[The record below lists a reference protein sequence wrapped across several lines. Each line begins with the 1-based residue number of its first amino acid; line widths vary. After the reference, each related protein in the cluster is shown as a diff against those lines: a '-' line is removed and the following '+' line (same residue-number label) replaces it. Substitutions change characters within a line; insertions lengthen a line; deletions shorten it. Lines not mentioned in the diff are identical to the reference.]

1 MNRLYK
7 TINCI
12 EKIGEGFEKAIGKQF
27 ITKKF
32 PKPFNQIHIRRIW
45 RKVNQIDIQFFC
57 FLFHFFAMLI
67 CCIIYGAMVMH
78 DINSL
83 NEITR
88 NAARYGSVIASGVEV
103 NDKEKAV
110 KDFIKN
116 KAANGGLFLY
126 EINTDPEVLAD
137 ENSEVSMGVGAD
149 ASTEKAIKVTASA
162 QMKAGLPT
170 FLFLDYFPDSMKT
183 ISSTITMRRED

>member
-1 MNRLYK
+1 MQNKNRGAAMVEFALV
-7 TINCI
+7 
-12 EKIGEGFEKAIGKQF
+12 A
-27 ITKKF
+27 
-32 PKPFNQIHIRRIW
+32 PF
-45 RKVNQIDIQFFC
+45 FF
-57 FLFHFFAMLI
+57 MLI
-67 CCIIYGAMVMH
+67 SCIIYGAMVMH

-88 NAARYGSVIASGVEV
+88 NAARYGSVIESGVEV

-126 EINTDPEVLAD
+126 EIKTDPEVSAD
-137 ENSEVSMGVGAD
+137 ENSEISLGVD
-149 ASTEKAIKVTASA
+149 ANASKEKAIKVKASA
-162 QMKAGLPT
+162 VMKDGLLT
-170 FLFLDYFPDSMKT
+170 FLFLDYFPESMRT

>member
-1 MNRLYK
+1 MQNKNRGAAMV
-7 TINCI
+7 
-12 EKIGEGFEKAIGKQF
+12 EFAIVA
-27 ITKKF
+27 
-32 PKPFNQIHIRRIW
+32 PF
-45 RKVNQIDIQFFC
+45 FF
-57 FLFHFFAMLI
+57 MLM

-88 NAARYGSVIASGVEV
+88 NAARYGSVIESGVDA

-126 EINTDPEVLAD
+126 EIKTDPVVLAD
-137 ENSEVSMGVGAD
+137 ENSEVSMGVGAN

-162 QMKAGLPT
+162 VMKDGLPT
-170 FLFLDYFPDSMKT
+170 FLFLDYFPESMKT

>member
-1 MNRLYK
+1 MQNKNRGAAMVEFALV
-7 TINCI
+7 
-12 EKIGEGFEKAIGKQF
+12 A
-27 ITKKF
+27 
-32 PKPFNQIHIRRIW
+32 PF
-45 RKVNQIDIQFFC
+45 FF
-57 FLFHFFAMLI
+57 MLI
-67 CCIIYGAMVMH
+67 SCIIYGAMVMH

-88 NAARYGSVIASGVEV
+88 NAARYGSVIESGVEV

-126 EINTDPEVLAD
+126 EIKTDPEVSAD
-137 ENSEVSMGVGAD
+137 ENSEISLGVGEN

-162 QMKAGLPT
+162 VMKDGLPT

>member
-1 MNRLYK
+1 MQNKNRGAAMVEFALV
-7 TINCI
+7 
-12 EKIGEGFEKAIGKQF
+12 A
-27 ITKKF
+27 
-32 PKPFNQIHIRRIW
+32 PF
-45 RKVNQIDIQFFC
+45 FF
-57 FLFHFFAMLI
+57 MLI

-88 NAARYGSVIASGVEV
+88 NAARYGSVIESGVEV

-126 EINTDPEVLAD
+126 EIKTDPEVSAD
-137 ENSEVSMGVGAD
+137 ENSEISLGVD
-149 ASTEKAIKVTASA
+149 ANASKEKAIKVKASA
-162 QMKAGLPT
+162 VMKDGLPT
-170 FLFLDYFPDSMKT
+170 FLFLDYFPESMRT

>member
-1 MNRLYK
+1 MQNKNRGAAMVEFALV
-7 TINCI
+7 
-12 EKIGEGFEKAIGKQF
+12 A
-27 ITKKF
+27 
-32 PKPFNQIHIRRIW
+32 PF
-45 RKVNQIDIQFFC
+45 FF
-57 FLFHFFAMLI
+57 MLI
-67 CCIIYGAMVMH
+67 SCIIYGAMVMH

-88 NAARYGSVIASGVEV
+88 NAARYGSVIESGVEV

-126 EINTDPEVLAD
+126 EIKTDPEVSAD
-137 ENSEVSMGVGAD
+137 ENSEISLGVD
-149 ASTEKAIKVTASA
+149 ANASKEKAIKVKASA
-162 QMKAGLPT
+162 VMKDGLPT
-170 FLFLDYFPDSMKT
+170 FLFLDYFPESMKT

>member
-1 MNRLYK
+1 MQNKNRGAAMVEFALV
-7 TINCI
+7 
-12 EKIGEGFEKAIGKQF
+12 A
-27 ITKKF
+27 
-32 PKPFNQIHIRRIW
+32 PF
-45 RKVNQIDIQFFC
+45 FF
-57 FLFHFFAMLI
+57 MLI
-67 CCIIYGAMVMH
+67 ACIIYGAMVMH

-88 NAARYGSVIASGVEV
+88 NAARYGSVIESGVEV

-126 EINTDPEVLAD
+126 EIKTDPEVSAD
-137 ENSEVSMGVGAD
+137 ENSEISLGVD
-149 ASTEKAIKVTASA
+149 ANASKEKAIKVKASA
-162 QMKAGLPT
+162 VMKDGLPT
-170 FLFLDYFPDSMKT
+170 FLFLDYFPESMRT

>member
-1 MNRLYK
+1 MQNKNRGAAMV
-7 TINCI
+7 
-12 EKIGEGFEKAIGKQF
+12 EFAIVA
-27 ITKKF
+27 
-32 PKPFNQIHIRRIW
+32 PF
-45 RKVNQIDIQFFC
+45 FF
-57 FLFHFFAMLI
+57 MLI

-88 NAARYGSVIASGVEV
+88 NAARYGSVIESGVEV

-126 EINTDPEVLAD
+126 TIETAEVLAD
-137 ENSEVSMGVGAD
+137 ENSEVSMGVGAN

-162 QMKAGLPT
+162 KMKDGLPT

-183 ISSTITMRRED
+183 ITSTITMRRED

>member
-1 MNRLYK
+1 MQNKNRGAAMVEFALV
-7 TINCI
+7 
-12 EKIGEGFEKAIGKQF
+12 A
-27 ITKKF
+27 
-32 PKPFNQIHIRRIW
+32 PF
-45 RKVNQIDIQFFC
+45 FF
-57 FLFHFFAMLI
+57 MLI
-67 CCIIYGAMVMH
+67 SCIIYGAMVMH

-126 EINTDPEVLAD
+126 EIKTDPEVSAD
-137 ENSEVSMGVGAD
+137 ENSEISLGVD
-149 ASTEKAIKVTASA
+149 ANASKEKAIKVKASA
-162 QMKAGLPT
+162 VMKDGLPT
-170 FLFLDYFPDSMKT
+170 FLFLDYFPESMKT

>member
-1 MNRLYK
+1 MQNKNRGAAMVEFALV
-7 TINCI
+7 
-12 EKIGEGFEKAIGKQF
+12 A
-27 ITKKF
+27 
-32 PKPFNQIHIRRIW
+32 PF
-45 RKVNQIDIQFFC
+45 FF
-57 FLFHFFAMLI
+57 MLI
-67 CCIIYGAMVMH
+67 SCIIYGAMVMH

-88 NAARYGSVIASGVEV
+88 NAARYGSVIASGVDV

-126 EINTDPEVLAD
+126 EIKNDPEVLAD
-137 ENSEVSMGVGAD
+137 ENSEVSMGVD
-149 ASTEKAIKVTASA
+149 ANASKEKAIKVKASA
-162 QMKAGLPT
+162 VMKDGLPT
-170 FLFLDYFPDSMKT
+170 FLFLDYFPESMRT

>member
-1 MNRLYK
+1 MQNKNRGAAMV
-7 TINCI
+7 
-12 EKIGEGFEKAIGKQF
+12 EFAIVA
-27 ITKKF
+27 
-32 PKPFNQIHIRRIW
+32 PF
-45 RKVNQIDIQFFC
+45 FF
-57 FLFHFFAMLI
+57 MLM

-88 NAARYGSVIASGVEV
+88 NAARYGSVIESGVEV

-126 EINTDPEVLAD
+126 EIKTDPVVLAD
-137 ENSEVSMGVGAD
+137 ENSEVSMGVGEA
-149 ASTEKAIKVTASA
+149 ASKEKAIKVTASA
-162 QMKAGLPT
+162 VMKDGLPT
-170 FLFLDYFPDSMKT
+170 FLFLDYFPESMRT

>member
-1 MNRLYK
+1 MQNKNRGAAMVEFALV
-7 TINCI
+7 
-12 EKIGEGFEKAIGKQF
+12 A
-27 ITKKF
+27 
-32 PKPFNQIHIRRIW
+32 PF
-45 RKVNQIDIQFFC
+45 FF
-57 FLFHFFAMLI
+57 MLI

-88 NAARYGSVIASGVEV
+88 NAARYGSVIESGVEV

-126 EINTDPEVLAD
+126 EIKTDPEVLAN
-137 ENSEVSMGVGAD
+137 ENSEISLGVD
-149 ASTEKAIKVTASA
+149 ANASKEKAIKVTASA
-162 QMKAGLPT
+162 VMKDGLPT
-170 FLFLDYFPDSMKT
+170 FLFLDYFPESMKT

>member
-1 MNRLYK
+1 MQNKNRGAAMVEFALV
-7 TINCI
+7 
-12 EKIGEGFEKAIGKQF
+12 A
-27 ITKKF
+27 
-32 PKPFNQIHIRRIW
+32 PF
-45 RKVNQIDIQFFC
+45 FF
-57 FLFHFFAMLI
+57 MLI
-67 CCIIYGAMVMH
+67 ACIIYGAMVMH

-88 NAARYGSVIASGVEV
+88 NAARYGSVIESGVDV

-126 EINTDPEVLAD
+126 EIKTDPEVLAD
-137 ENSEVSMGVGAD
+137 ENSEVNMGVD
-149 ASTEKAIKVTASA
+149 ANASKEKAIKVTASA
-162 QMKAGLPT
+162 QMKEGLPT
-170 FLFLDYFPDSMKT
+170 FLFLDYFPESMRT

>member
-1 MNRLYK
+1 MQNKNRGAAMV
-7 TINCI
+7 
-12 EKIGEGFEKAIGKQF
+12 EFAIVA
-27 ITKKF
+27 
-32 PKPFNQIHIRRIW
+32 PF
-45 RKVNQIDIQFFC
+45 FF
-57 FLFHFFAMLI
+57 MLM

-88 NAARYGSVIASGVEV
+88 NAARYGSVIESGVEV

-126 EINTDPEVLAD
+126 EIKTDPEVSAD
-137 ENSEVSMGVGAD
+137 ENSEISLGVD
-149 ASTEKAIKVTASA
+149 ANASKEKAIKVKASA
-162 QMKAGLPT
+162 VMKDGLPT
-170 FLFLDYFPDSMKT
+170 FLFLDYFPESMRT